1 MSFQEDGPM
10 AFRAMRVALLLAGLP
25 IAGCGTMA
33 NLAQSHP
40 ESGGK
45 SPFGG
50 VRQDLACFEKA
61 SNGEIGYRA
70 RPKSDAELY
79 PRRALMFLSA
89 IDLPFSFIGDIL
101 TWPYAVSYTCINQ
114 PSPVPPVIITDPPVT
129 QAMPVPNAPLPMD
142 TPYVVPDTQPMKKPT
157 PPETKAEADGKL
169 PPSP

>member
-1 MSFQEDGPM
+1 MSLQEGGQM
-10 AFRAMRVALLLAGLP
+10 AFRATCVALLLSSLP

-79 PRRALMFLSA
+79 PRRALMVLSA
-89 IDLPFSFIGDIL
+89 VDLPFSFIGDIL
-101 TWPYAVSYTCINQ
+101 TWPYVVSYTCINQ

-129 QAMPVPNAPLPMD
+129 QAMPPLYDTAPLPM
-142 TPYVVPDTQPMKKPT
+142 PVPAESPPMKKPD
-157 PPETKAEADGKL
+157 PPISPVKADE
-169 PPSP
+169 P